1 MAREINEIAADYNV
15 LKKYR
20 YIKFGQAYTSICN
33 LSEKNTIDLIVLG
46 SHGEY
51 RVRALLD
58 PTANGVLNHEKCD
71 VHLIKMK

>member
-1 MAREINEIAADYNV
+1 
-15 LKKYR
+15 
-20 YIKFGQAYTSICN
+20 GQAYTSICN